1 MLTRLYCI
9 PRALIRRSSEITRLA
24 TTKGNVYFPR
34 LSLSERPFLPTRC
47 FSLCTNR
54 GTNSLWSRD
63 HISHSISCYNRPLCV
78 VNNFRGITKFSKK
91 GKRKTCKAVTNRF
104 RRTGSG
110 RWKYWR
116 PGKKRKMLC
125 KSNKLRRKL
134 RKAVFVNK
142 TQQKMLDQM
151 VNGW

>member
-1 MLTRLYCI
+1 MLARLHCL
-9 PRALIRRSSEITRLA
+9 PRVLLRRSLESTRVVA
-24 TTKGNVYFPR
+24 PKNNVYFPR
-34 LSLSERPFLPTRC
+34 PLLPGRPCVPTRC
-47 FSLCTNR
+47 YSLC
-54 GTNSLWSRD
+54 SSAPWSRD
-63 HISHSISCYNRPLCV
+63 HVSQSIARVNGPLCV
-78 VNNFRGITKFSKK
+78 VNSFRGITKFSKK
-91 GKRKTCKAVTNRF
+91 GKRKTCKAVINRF

-116 PGKKRKMLC
+116 PGKRHKMLC

-134 RKAVFVNK
+134 RKAIFVTK